1 MIKTLVPKLLA
12 TLVFSLGSALGA
24 EPRITLE
31 ETFEE
36 PLSADWH
43 WGLGTWTA
51 QHPVVA
57 EPKAQFGFGGESG
70 GPEGEKAG
78 ALEFRKLKIVA
89 NP

>member
-1 MIKTLVPKLLA
+1 VLKGDTLIVE
-12 TLVFSLGSALGA
+12 FNG
-24 EPRITLE
+24 R
-31 ETFEE
+31 
-36 PLSADWH
+36 
-43 WGLGTWTA
+43 TWTA